1 LQNIEREETMKKTF
15 LIPLFILLFASTG
28 WCLMIDDSR
37 AGSMDNA
44 DVGSIDTFI
53 DSTDSLANS
62 NPVTETEWVN
72 GVLSPLTVTFSLREE
87 ENVPYYD
94 TDATNVFAYH
104 LETPPETEFFLFKNA
119 GYWALFANL
128 TDMSW
133 AVFGIDLLPEGMNLP
148 NSGFTISHVS
158 RFDAASPVPEP
169 STMLLL
175 GVGLAGL
182 AVYRRKVKK

>member
-15 LIPLFILLFASTG
+15 LIPIFILLFASTG
-28 WCLMIDDSR
+28 WCLPILIEDTN
-37 AGSMDNA
+37 AGLLDGV
-44 DVGSIDTFI
+44 DVGSIDTFR

-62 NPVTETEWVN
+62 NPGTETEWVN
-72 GVLSPLTVTFSLREE
+72 SVLSPLTVTFSLREE

-104 LETPPETEFFLFKNA
+104 LETPPVTEYFLLKNA
-119 GYWALFANL
+119 GSWALFENL
-128 TDMSW
+128 ADMSW
-133 AVFGIDLLPEGMNLP
+133 AVFNPTLLPDGMNLP
-148 NSGFTISHVS
+148 DEYTISHVS
-158 RFDAASPVPEP
+158 RFDAAPVPEP